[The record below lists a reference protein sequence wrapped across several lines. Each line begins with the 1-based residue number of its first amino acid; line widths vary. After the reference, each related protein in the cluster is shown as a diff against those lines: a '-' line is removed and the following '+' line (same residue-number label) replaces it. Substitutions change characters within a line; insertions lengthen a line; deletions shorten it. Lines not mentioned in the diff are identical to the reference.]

1 MKMKVI
7 YMLAILCVSKTAF
20 TQIKIVKKANTSVAA
35 NKKYIQKL
43 TPVAGNFIYPSKNGN
58 MKLRFGNNQTPV
70 NNITQKITP
79 VSDAMCLTKEEIK
92 GQKIETVIT
101 IADASLAGNILPG
114 AIISG
119 DYLLSSGE
127 FVYVNMGNRKPISLR
142 TTSNLVKDPTQKANP
157 TVGEDITGSLTD
169 AVLNLRKPANFT
181 GMPNSKSED
190 NVTVSTL
197 EEKIG
202 VSIGASAFYM
212 GFSVK
217 DNFSFSSDKY
227 KYMYL
232 YKFEQNCLP
241 VIADEIVSPADVFS
255 DNTGFNSNW
264 FYIQEVD
271 YGRRLYVLLESEYDL
286 EKYSNELNGS
296 LNWGV
301 VSAAY
306 SQKNTGSTFASRT
319 NLRIISEAGQPEYV
333 TDPSKVQSVID
344 NYFKKP
350 FSQIDIAPLSF
361 KLTNLNGKPVSIIT
375 EAFLNGN
382 KCLDKNKVRVKI
394 KELKCLHS
402 DDGDGTEQVFGSIS
416 IYLYNNQKKQVATD
430 GKTILP
436 FALVNLPTA
445 AIVYANEN
453 APLILKEDVAVTEDE
468 PSIKDKYL
476 DLTISNLDMVIEL
489 KPGMKEDDEI
499 SDDDFKTTNS
509 FKKSIRQMLLD
520 GTNVF
525 TFEFRD
531 DKSVVHLTMEI
542 TPL

>member
-1 MKMKVI
+1 MKTKMI
-7 YMLAILCVSKTAF
+7 YLSATLILSSPAWA
-20 TQIKIVKKANTSVAA
+20 QVKMVKAANTTI
-35 NKKYIQKL
+35 NKKVALKIA
-43 TPVAGNFIYPSKNGN
+43 PVAGNFNYPTKNGSI
-58 MKLRFGNNQTPV
+58 KLRFGNNQTPA

-79 VSDAMCLTKEEIK
+79 VNEAMCLTKEEIK

-101 IADASLAGNILPG
+101 IADASMANNILPG

-119 DYLLSSGE
+119 DDLLSSGE
-127 FVYVNMGNRKPISLR
+127 FVYMNMKNRKPVSLR
-142 TTSNLVKDPTQKANP
+142 TTSNLVKDPTQKASP
-157 TVGEDITGSLTD
+157 SAGEDITGRLTD
-169 AVLNLRKPANFT
+169 AVHNLKKPANFT

-190 NVTVSTL
+190 NITISTL
-197 EEKIG
+197 EEKVGI
-202 VSIGASAFYM
+202 SIGASAFYM
-212 GFSVK
+212 GISGK
-217 DNFSFSSDKY
+217 DNFIFSSDKY

-241 VIADEIVSPADVFS
+241 VIADEIASPADVFT

-306 SQKNTGSTFASRT
+306 SQKNTGSTFSSRT
-319 NLRIISEAGQPEYV
+319 NLRIISEAGQPLTV
-333 TDPSKVQSVID
+333 SDPSKAQSVID

-350 FSQIDIAPLSF
+350 FSQIDIAPLSY

-394 KELKCLHS
+394 KELKCLKS
-402 DDGDGTEQVFGSIS
+402 DDGDGTEQVYGGITV
-416 IYLYNNQKKQVATD
+416 YLYNNQKKVVATD

-436 FALVNLPTA
+436 DAIVKIPTGG
-445 AIVYANEN
+445 IVYAKEN
-453 APLILKEDVAVTEDE
+453 APLILKEGVAVTEAN

-476 DLTISNLDMVIEL
+476 DITISNLDMIIEL

-520 GTNVF
+520 GTNIF

-542 TPL
+542 TPQ